1 MLLIKSP
8 LGKLINDVTPSRY
21 TALQPCCSLYE
32 VFPSSLKIIDCI
44 FILKGYLI
52 LFSYLDLSQLVV
64 EADTRLGLIY
74 IASRVVVKPNLS
86 DVNHPHSQLDLKL
99 NQILRWPLPFVCA
112 CRLPLP
118 TFGHQSTLV
127 IFISLQIM
135 SRSIRSFFIPQIFL
149 VLKIIFF
156 FPSHLRGKDCV
167 QMPHPIFFLIPC

>member
-8 LGKLINDVTPSRY
+8 VGKLIDDVTPSRY

-74 IASRVVVKPNLS
+74 IASWVVVKPNLS
-86 DVNHPHSQLDLKL
+86 DVNHPHSQ
-99 NQILRWPLPFVCA
+99 
-112 CRLPLP
+112 
-118 TFGHQSTLV
+118 
-127 IFISLQIM
+127 
-135 SRSIRSFFIPQIFL
+135 
-149 VLKIIFF
+149 
-156 FPSHLRGKDCV
+156 
-167 QMPHPIFFLIPC
+167 